1 MLSNK
6 RQANKENTLEFLGP
20 DTYSSQIG
28 TLVLT
33 ISILCL
39 LLSLFKSDK
48 THVTKLFAIM
58 LVAAIALFSSHWGT
72 YFAAIFIVATAV
84 TELEFLQNLAAIIRK
99 DENYFNYRKEAL
111 SREDAIKR
119 KLQEEIE
126 QELDSVPDTNE
137 DNKYKI
143 DLSQIQDLSRP
154 DSMRLSFDVED
165 KALSYASSE
174 FGSIERGVRLRT
186 KGKSAEYDG
195 LKTTGEIN
203 QIFEVK
209 WTRNNMSFPF
219 MHHSIRRAAEIR
231 ERHKEI
237 TGKDPEV
244 YLLLVTNTKTSLSEV
259 QIDRLQATASEQ
271 NVSLRFY
278 SLSEIGFDVTH
289 EIA

>member
-1 MLSNK
+1 M
-6 RQANKENTLEFLGP
+6 ANKESSLEFLKP

-28 TLVLT
+28 TLLLT
-33 ISILCL
+33 VSILCL
-39 LLSLFKSDK
+39 LLSLLKSDR

-126 QELDSVPDTNE
+126 QELDSATDADE
-137 DNKYKI
+137 DGKYKI
-143 DLSQIQDLSRP
+143 DLSQIQDLSRS

-174 FGSIERGVRLRT
+174 FGSIERGVRLQT
-186 KGKSAEYDG
+186 KDKSAEYDG
-195 LKTTGEIN
+195 LKTTGEIS

-219 MHHSIRRAAEIR
+219 MHHSICSAAGIR

-244 YLLLVTNTKTSLSEV
+244 YLLLVTNTKTSLSEL
-259 QIDRLQATASEQ
+259 QINRLKGTASEQ